1 LKKKGGQP
9 SEHYHLPPFGMVE
22 DWITAKCSVCAC
34 LFTTSGSVVFLAFSH
49 NQEGI
54 YMSQPPL
61 SAEYMFRKIEALEAA
76 LTFAIASISVQMP
89 AVKTDVV
96 DGLKQ
101 NADRSD
107 NPESV
112 KAAFN
117 ELAALIDRVQAVPP
131 DVFESLKK

>member
-1 LKKKGGQP
+1 
-9 SEHYHLPPFGMVE
+9 
-22 DWITAKCSVCAC
+22 
-34 LFTTSGSVVFLAFSH
+34 
-49 NQEGI
+49 
-54 YMSQPPL
+54 MSQPPL
-61 SAEYMFRKIEALEAA
+61 SAEYMFRKIEALEAS

>member
-1 LKKKGGQP
+1 
-9 SEHYHLPPFGMVE
+9 M
-22 DWITAKCSVCAC
+22 
-34 LFTTSGSVVFLAFSH
+34 
-49 NQEGI
+49 N
-54 YMSQPPL
+54 QPPL

-89 AVKTDVV
+89 AVKTDVL
-96 DGLKQ
+96 DALKQ
-101 NADRSD
+101 NAGRPD

-131 DVFESLKK
+131 DVFESLKE

>member
-1 LKKKGGQP
+1 
-9 SEHYHLPPFGMVE
+9 
-22 DWITAKCSVCAC
+22 
-34 LFTTSGSVVFLAFSH
+34 
-49 NQEGI
+49 
-54 YMSQPPL
+54 MSQSPL
-61 SAEYMFRKIEALEAA
+61 SAECMFRKIEALEAA

-89 AVKTDVV
+89 AVKTDVL
-96 DGLKQ
+96 DALKQ
-101 NADRSD
+101 NADRPD

>member
-1 LKKKGGQP
+1 
-9 SEHYHLPPFGMVE
+9 
-22 DWITAKCSVCAC
+22 
-34 LFTTSGSVVFLAFSH
+34 
-49 NQEGI
+49 
-54 YMSQPPL
+54 MSQPPL

>member
-1 LKKKGGQP
+1 
-9 SEHYHLPPFGMVE
+9 
-22 DWITAKCSVCAC
+22 
-34 LFTTSGSVVFLAFSH
+34 
-49 NQEGI
+49 
-54 YMSQPPL
+54 MSQSPL

-76 LTFAIASISVQMP
+76 LTFAIASISVQVP
-89 AVKTDVV
+89 AVKTDVL
-96 DGLKQ
+96 DALKQ
-101 NADRSD
+101 NADRPD

>member
-1 LKKKGGQP
+1 
-9 SEHYHLPPFGMVE
+9 
-22 DWITAKCSVCAC
+22 
-34 LFTTSGSVVFLAFSH
+34 
-49 NQEGI
+49 
-54 YMSQPPL
+54 MSQPPL

-89 AVKTDVV
+89 AVKTDVL
-96 DGLKQ
+96 DALKQ
-101 NADRSD
+101 NASRPD

-117 ELAALIDRVQAVPP
+117 ALAALIDRVQAVPP